1 MTCPPTPTPTRASK
15 SFCAATSAPRC
26 VPLRRRSPRQ
36 MATSAAPTPSLPRSR
51 LEDATRMTASSSP
64 SSTHSLSSARPP
76 ASVFVAGSL
85 VWHPSAQATTNAQSS
100 VAPTT
105 GAPSDWSQLSASQ
118 RKALAPLASQWASL
132 APSSRV
138 KWVEV
143 ARRFN
148 QLAPAEQA
156 RLQERMASWAALPSD
171 QRGEARLR
179 YQQSRQLP
187 AGQRQEKWQAYQAL
201 SNEEKQDLGR
211 QAQRRSKPVMLP
223 DRVAGPRE
231 PEQAHGNKR
240 ATSAPGSPAKSNT
253 VPNAVTAS
261 PRQPTV
267 VSPATVKAGS
277 GATTNLVTRRPSPPM
292 HQQVGMPKVNAAKG

>member
-1 MTCPPTPTPTRASK
+1 MI
-15 SFCAATSAPRC
+15 
-26 VPLRRRSPRQ
+26 
-36 MATSAAPTPSLPRSR
+36 
-51 LEDATRMTASSSP
+51 ASSSP
-64 SSTHSLSSARPP
+64 SSTLSLSSARPR
-76 ASVFVAGSL
+76 ASVFVAGSLLALASLGLLGSL

-118 RKALAPLASQWASL
+118 RKALAPLASQWPSL

-231 PEQAHGNKR
+231 PAQAYGNKR
-240 ATSAPGSPAKSNT
+240 ATSASGSPAKSNT

-261 PRQPTV
+261 PRLPTV

-292 HQQVGMPKVNAAKG
+292 HQQVGMPKVNAAKGSVDPVTLLPRTGAQGAAMASLPASGQRP

>member
-1 MTCPPTPTPTRASK
+1 MI
-15 SFCAATSAPRC
+15 
-26 VPLRRRSPRQ
+26 
-36 MATSAAPTPSLPRSR
+36 
-51 LEDATRMTASSSP
+51 ASSSP
-64 SSTHSLSSARPP
+64 SSTLSLSSARPR
-76 ASVFVAGSL
+76 ASVFVAGSLLALASLGLLGSL

-231 PEQAHGNKR
+231 PAQAYGNKR
-240 ATSAPGSPAKSNT
+240 ATSASGSPAKSNT

-261 PRQPTV
+261 PRLPTV

-277 GATTNLVTRRPSPPM
+277 GATTNLVTRQPSPPM
-292 HQQVGMPKVNAAKG
+292 HQQVGMPKVNAAKGSVDPVTLLPRTGAQGAAMASLPASGQRP